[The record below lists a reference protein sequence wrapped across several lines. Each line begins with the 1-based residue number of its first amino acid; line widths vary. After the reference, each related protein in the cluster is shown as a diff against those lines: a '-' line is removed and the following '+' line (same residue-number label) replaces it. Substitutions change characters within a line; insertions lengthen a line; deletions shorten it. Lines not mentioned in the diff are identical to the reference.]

1 MEQQRPGADC
11 AADLCL
17 LSGGSAGLQVCRLLE
32 PFIHRVIEKT
42 RDVKLPEIMN
52 NQFCGMKEKIV
63 SQTCFTRVENQWIQP
78 RLTDTQQ
85 LIKLLSDSVHECC
98 RAAAS

>member
-1 MEQQRPGADC
+1 
-11 AADLCL
+11 
-17 LSGGSAGLQVCRLLE
+17 
-32 PFIHRVIEKT
+32 
-42 RDVKLPEIMN
+42 
-52 NQFCGMKEKIV
+52 MKEKIV
-63 SQTCFTRVENQWIQP
+63 SQTGFTRVENQWIQP